1 MNVEEQ
7 NADMGPES
15 IPATNETMRLKR
27 ISKMTR
33 AWYALFAIATAAIIA
48 VGSYVGEVG
57 DVVIAIPT
65 LVITIMMLFYDKEFI
80 HVPPMLI
87 FIVIVTMIVSLVASM
102 IPNSYILSNLCS
114 FLAGVVLSLIG
125 LIIAYISLG
134 KRPGFVDEKPI
145 IIAIEALT
153 FGLASVLIWMMIV
166 HHVNA
171 NLISKDINS
180 LMDDAIWIAFGCL
193 FITILYMI
201 DSKNRIMTITVD
213 RFLANNSTLMGI
225 AVDRAEETKDLI
237 DKGESGRLEFKSTL
251 MTNLQTGEIDK
262 RMEKAVLKTI
272 TAFLNTDGGTLLV
285 GVEDNGNIMG
295 IDIER
300 FENRDKLNLHVTN
313 VIASQIGNEFIP
325 FIKFEQIDYGKRD
338 DGKDRIMMR
347 FDCTP
352 TSTPAF
358 LKNTK
363 EKTETFFVRSGPSSV
378 ELTGN
383 DLINYVMNR
392 RKTGKKLRSALT
404 NRE

>member
-1 MNVEEQ
+1 
-7 NADMGPES
+7 
-15 IPATNETMRLKR
+15 
-27 ISKMTR
+27 
-33 AWYALFAIATAAIIA
+33 
-48 VGSYVGEVG
+48 
-57 DVVIAIPT
+57 
-65 LVITIMMLFYDKEFI
+65 
-80 HVPPMLI
+80 MLI

-338 DGKDRIMMR
+338 DGKDRIVMR

>member
-87 FIVIVTMIVSLVASM
+87 FIVIVTMIISLVASM

-180 LMDDAIWIAFGCL
+180 LM
-193 FITILYMI
+193 
-201 DSKNRIMTITVD
+201 R
-213 RFLANNSTLMGI
+213 
-225 AVDRAEETKDLI
+225 
-237 DKGESGRLEFKSTL
+237 
-251 MTNLQTGEIDK
+251 
-262 RMEKAVLKTI
+262 
-272 TAFLNTDGGTLLV
+272 
-285 GVEDNGNIMG
+285 
-295 IDIER
+295 
-300 FENRDKLNLHVTN
+300 
-313 VIASQIGNEFIP
+313 
-325 FIKFEQIDYGKRD
+325 YGS
-338 DGKDRIMMR
+338 
-347 FDCTP
+347 P
-352 TSTPAF
+352 S
-358 LKNTK
+358 L
-363 EKTETFFVRSGPSSV
+363 VRS
-378 ELTGN
+378 
-383 DLINYVMNR
+383 
-392 RKTGKKLRSALT
+392 
-404 NRE
+404 